1 MSFVRSALRWPLW
14 LIEAAPFFLLMGI
27 FRIIGVD
34 AASATGGFLARNLAP
49 LSPAHGTA
57 RRNIERALP
66 HLSQAEVAK
75 ALNGMWDNLGR
86 TFAEY
91 PHFRRYTGF
100 PNPRVEVV
108 NAERAF
114 VARDAKEG
122 LIYVSGHFAN
132 WELMALTAFQAG
144 FEGAEIY
151 RPINNPIV
159 NAWIVRQRTRYVT
172 PTQVSKTGESARTL
186 LRLLKSGKTVCMLVD
201 QKHREGVPVPFF
213 GRDAMTVPGPAV
225 LALRTGATVLP
236 VRMERTG
243 GARFRMIVD
252 PAIELPRTGDT
263 ALDVMGALNAIN
275 RWLEGAISAN
285 PSMWLWAHDR
295 WDDRPRKNR
304 KPVRSA
310 LEGRQ
315 AAGPGAPGTS

>member
-1 MSFVRSALRWPLW
+1 MAFVRSALRWPLW

-27 FRIIGVD
+27 FRLIGVD

-57 RRNIERALP
+57 RRNMARAMP
-66 HLSQAEVAK
+66 NLSEAEVAK

-86 TFAEY
+86 TFGEY
-91 PHFRRYTGF
+91 PHFRRFTGF
-100 PNPRVEVV
+100 PNPRVEVLH
-108 NAERAF
+108 ADRAF
-114 VARDAKEG
+114 AARDTGKG
-122 LIYVSGHFAN
+122 IVFVSGHFAN

-144 FEGAEIY
+144 FEGAEVY

-159 NAWIVRQRTRYVT
+159 NAWIVGQRRRYVT
-172 PTQVSKTGESARTL
+172 PVQVSKTGEGARTL
-186 LRLLKSGKTVCMLVD
+186 LRVLKTGKMLAMLVD

-225 LALRTGATVLP
+225 LALRTSSTVLP
-236 VRMERTG
+236 VRMERTN
-243 GARFRMIVD
+243 GARFRMVVD
-252 PAIELPRTGDT
+252 PAIEMPRSGDT
-263 ALDVMGALNAIN
+263 ATDVMAGLNAIN
-275 RWLEGAISAN
+275 RWLEDAIRAN

-304 KPVRSA
+304 KPVRQ
-310 LEGRQ
+310 EGMGG
-315 AAGPGAPGTS
+315 AAS